1 VPQRS
6 TPAAVLLVS
15 GLRAIRIGPQA
26 GLKAVSQRCSKLNSN
41 ADRWSANDDGC
52 EAMTDGSKIPQTP
65 RQDEQKASTPIKLP
79 AISRSEAR
87 ATAQIGVPRRNEPA
101 ENVRVQPDDQGAGD
115 HRANSESTTLAM
127 EQPKEYRVMGQKG
140 TAART
145 FNVIDLEQDIATAL
159 YDSPPTRTP
168 RHIDF
173 APPSVRAA
181 ALPLPEYLEH
191 REGAD
196 EIGRL
201 SAEAVAASYESAA
214 QEIEKMGAELKE
226 RAKLCEKLVADSNQ
240 ALVLIQE
247 TAAQFRDAGKMI
259 FLKIEDCSLMTKEVR
274 ETCDTL
280 RAKLAGPE
288 T

>member
-1 VPQRS
+1 
-6 TPAAVLLVS
+6 
-15 GLRAIRIGPQA
+15 
-26 GLKAVSQRCSKLNSN
+26 
-41 ADRWSANDDGC
+41 
-52 EAMTDGSKIPQTP
+52 M
-65 RQDEQKASTPIKLP
+65 
-79 AISRSEAR
+79 
-87 ATAQIGVPRRNEPA
+87 
-101 ENVRVQPDDQGAGD
+101 
-115 HRANSESTTLAM
+115 
-127 EQPKEYRVMGQKG
+127 
-140 TAART
+140 
-145 FNVIDLEQDIATAL
+145 
-159 YDSPPTRTP
+159 P

-173 APPSVRAA
+173 APPSVRTAT
-181 ALPLPEYLEH
+181 LPLPEYLEH
-191 REGAD
+191 REGTD

-214 QEIEKMGAELKE
+214 KEIEKMGEELKE

-240 ALVLIQE
+240 ALTVIQE

>member
-6 TPAAVLLVS
+6 TAAAVLLVS
-15 GLRAIRIGPQA
+15 GLRAIQIGPQA
-26 GLKAVSQRCSKLNSN
+26 GFKAVSQRCSKLDSN

-52 EAMTDGSKIPQTP
+52 EAMTDGSNVPQL
-65 RQDEQKASTPIKLP
+65 QGEQKASIPIKLSTR
-79 AISRSEAR
+79 SRSEAR
-87 ATAQIGVPRRNEPA
+87 AKAQIGVHRKDTTAESAPA
-101 ENVRVQPDDQGAGD
+101 GADNQGAGD
-115 HRANSESTTLAM
+115 SSANSQSTSL

-145 FNVIDLEQDIATAL
+145 FSVIDLEQDIATAL
-159 YDSPPTRTP
+159 QDSPPLRTQ

-173 APPSVRAA
+173 APPSVRTAT
-181 ALPLPEYLEH
+181 LPLPEYLEH
-191 REGAD
+191 REGTD

-214 QEIEKMGAELKE
+214 KEIEKMGAELKE
-226 RAKLCEKLVADSNQ
+226 RAQLCEKLVADSNQ
-240 ALVLIQE
+240 ALALIQE
-247 TAAQFRDAGKMI
+247 TAAQFRDAGKLI

-280 RAKLAGPE
+280 RAKLAGPD

>member
-1 VPQRS
+1 VRH
-6 TPAAVLLVS
+6 
-15 GLRAIRIGPQA
+15 RIGPQA
-26 GLKAVSQRCSKLNSN
+26 GFKAVSQRCSKLNSN
-41 ADRWSANDDGC
+41 ADRWSVNDDGC
-52 EAMTDGSKIPQTP
+52 EAMTDGSKIPRSP
-65 RQDEQKASTPIKLP
+65 PQDEQMACTPIQP
-79 AISRSEAR
+79 PTWSRSEAR
-87 ATAQIGVPRRNEPA
+87 AKAQIGVPQRNVSA
-101 ENVRVQPDDQGAGD
+101 EIVRVRPDDQGAGD
-115 HRANSESTTLAM
+115 ECANTESTTLAI
-127 EQPKEYRVMGQKG
+127 EQPREYRVMGQKG

-145 FNVIDLEQDIATAL
+145 FSVIDLEQDIATAL
-159 YDSPPTRTP
+159 HDSPPTRTP
-168 RHIDF
+168 RHVDF
-173 APPSVRAA
+173 APPSVRTA

-214 QEIEKMGAELKE
+214 REIEKMGAELKE
-226 RAKLCEKLVADSNQ
+226 RTQLCEKLVADSNQ
-240 ALVLIQE
+240 ALTLIQE

>member
-1 VPQRS
+1 
-6 TPAAVLLVS
+6 
-15 GLRAIRIGPQA
+15 
-26 GLKAVSQRCSKLNSN
+26 
-41 ADRWSANDDGC
+41 
-52 EAMTDGSKIPQTP
+52 MTDGSKIPQAP
-65 RQDEQKASTPIKLP
+65 LQGEQKASIPIKLS
-79 AISRSEAR
+79 IRSRAEAR
-87 ATAQIGVPRRNEPA
+87 AKAQIGIPPKDAKDAAA
-101 ENVRVQPDDQGAGD
+101 ESAPVRADDRGAGD
-115 HRANSESTTLAM
+115 SSASCQSTTL
-127 EQPKEYRVMGQKG
+127 EQPREYRVMGQKG

-145 FNVIDLEQDIATAL
+145 FSVIDLEQDIATAL
-159 YDSPPTRTP
+159 LDNPPVRTP
-168 RHIDF
+168 RHVDF
-173 APPSVRAA
+173 APPSVRTAT
-181 ALPLPEYLEH
+181 LPLPEYLEH
-191 REGAD
+191 REGTD

-214 QEIEKMGAELKE
+214 KEIEKMGAELKE
-226 RAKLCEKLVADSNQ
+226 RAQLCEKLVADSNQ

>member
-1 VPQRS
+1 
-6 TPAAVLLVS
+6 
-15 GLRAIRIGPQA
+15 
-26 GLKAVSQRCSKLNSN
+26 
-41 ADRWSANDDGC
+41 
-52 EAMTDGSKIPQTP
+52 
-65 RQDEQKASTPIKLP
+65 
-79 AISRSEAR
+79 
-87 ATAQIGVPRRNEPA
+87 
-101 ENVRVQPDDQGAGD
+101 
-115 HRANSESTTLAM
+115 
-127 EQPKEYRVMGQKG
+127 MGQKG

-145 FNVIDLEQDIATAL
+145 FSVIDLEQDIATAL
-159 YDSPPTRTP
+159 NDSPPPRTM

-173 APPSVRAA
+173 APPSVRAST
-181 ALPLPEYLEH
+181 LPLPEYLEH

-226 RAKLCEKLVADSNQ
+226 RAKLCERMVAESNQ
-240 ALVLIQE
+240 ALTLIQE

-280 RAKLAGPE
+280 RAKLAGPD